1 LRNKNYALKTFV
13 YQGVN
18 EYDFISSAVVPPQLL
33 SLLLP
38 LPLIQYKGEQ
48 FSKEKLFVTEKAKV
62 LPSTPQRGLCLA
74 GHTKV

>member
-1 LRNKNYALKTFV
+1 
-13 YQGVN
+13 
-18 EYDFISSAVVPPQLL
+18 
-33 SLLLP
+33 